1 MDNVSGQV
9 ENATDRYWG
18 SYSNDEWAE
27 IMLGELQGYLTASKR
42 VYDLISL
49 NPPGWMRA
57 QARRAHSAAENDVMR
72 GEDTQIFVKTLT
84 GKRIIV
90 QVPAASSIRA
100 IKEQIQDK
108 EGIPPDQQWLTHAGR
123 QLLDE
128 RQLSDYNIQTEATLH
143 LNLADSALETLFMA
157 KVLADAKEILK
168 VKQKNL
174 SRYESMAKKFVTDP
188 EGAMKQLY
196 TWRTDT
202 PTGVKVSASSRD
214 PDTVHGVRH
223 KKIATKKLREK
234 LKYVSNKLQKMER
247 AWERGEWQ
255 WVDKKAYMRFKK
267 LKVNYLK
274 SAHVRIK
281 KLFRAVAP

>member
-9 ENATDRYWG
+9 ENTDRHWG

-27 IMLGELQGYLTASKR
+27 IMLGELQRYLTASKW
-42 VYDLISL
+42 VYDYTWL
-49 NPPGWMRA
+49 NQQGWTTWMRA
-57 QARRAHSAAENDVMR
+57 QDRRAHPAAENDVMR

-84 GKRIIV
+84 GKIIIV
-90 QVPAASSIRA
+90 QVAAASSIRA

-214 PDTVHGVRH
+214 PDTVHGIRH

-234 LKYVSNKLQKMER
+234 LKYVKTSCRRWTRPGSE
-247 AWERGEWQ
+247 ASG
-255 WVDKKAYMRFKK
+255 
-267 LKVNYLK
+267 
-274 SAHVRIK
+274 ST
-281 KLFRAVAP
+281 

>member
-1 MDNVSGQV
+1 MGNVSGQV
-9 ENATDRYWG
+9 ENTTDRHWG

-42 VYDLISL
+42 VYDLTSL
-49 NPPGWMRA
+49 NPPVRA
-57 QARRAHSAAENDVMR
+57 QACRAHSAAENDVMR

-84 GKRIIV
+84 GKIIIV
-90 QVPAASSIRA
+90 QVAAASSIRA

-196 TWRTDT
+196 TWWTDT

-214 PDTVHGVRH
+214 TDTVHGIRH
-223 KKIATKKLREK
+223 KKMKLREK
-234 LKYVSNKLQKMER
+234 LKYVNNKLQKMER
-247 AWERGEWQ
+247 AWEQGE

-274 SAHVRIK
+274 SAHVRLK